1 MGKNMIDRALEKIST
16 IYNRI
21 NLLLG
26 AVVVVTILLGSF
38 IPRIEV
44 VTIFSDLFPKNH
56 KYIETYNK
64 FKNIFGSANY
74 ITICIENKNG
84 DIYNNKYLRK
94 VKYVTEELNKI
105 NGVNHYSLISLYSP
119 LLRNVGVSPD
129 GVLSIKAVYELIPED
144 ENQMNSFKETVHKL
158 QNVYGPII
166 SFDDKASLIG
176 ASFYEEKLDYTL
188 VFNELHRISKS
199 VSDKDTAV
207 YVTGYPT
214 LMGWIYQY
222 KQEMFMFFF
231 ASFGIIFVL
240 TYFKFRSIL
249 LTIIP
254 FAVLAFATVWGL
266 GVVGL
271 FGYNLDPLVL
281 IIPLILGSRAL
292 SHSTQ
297 IALRYFECI
306 ETKQDKIGAAKKT
319 FKSIAVPA
327 TAAIVTDAAGIYF
340 LCLTGVPFLTKVGF
354 YCGTWA
360 FMLLINVLILTP
372 ALFSIL
378 DVRFKERKT
387 LYLQLLQKIPHGHG
401 GKVFDKVNIAVWA
414 LVLVGSVILSWNV
427 EIGDTKPGSTL
438 LWPKSDYNVSASAI
452 NKKYFGDNKLVLLVS
467 NPNDNTLKDPVFLR
481 EMDDFSRR
489 YVMGLEEAGG
499 RKSINDV
506 VKYINKIWHLNDP
519 KWAVIPNSKEDVGS
533 YIFQYMIGAGVPGAL
548 KEYIDDDVVNGS
560 LTIYF
565 KDSKGSTITK
575 AIGFLEKVKKEYRN
589 LKIEVMG
596 GDIGVFAA
604 INEFVEAKNNLLFF
618 ISVIFIYVAVFLT
631 YRDFKLSAI
640 AILPILLGNFVTFS
654 IMRIIG
660 IGVNVNTLP
669 VVTIGAGVGIDY
681 TLYIMD
687 RVLSEFDR
695 CKDKRKAIREA
706 VHTSGRAVLFTSS
719 TMTISLLIW
728 YFSHVRFIAEM
739 GILLAVTLFVNALGA
754 LLLIPSLLRVLP
766 VIQKEEP
773 GKAVGL
779 SETALLETRG

>member
-1 MGKNMIDRALEKIST
+1 
-16 IYNRI
+16 
-21 NLLLG
+21 
-26 AVVVVTILLGSF
+26 
-38 IPRIEV
+38 
-44 VTIFSDLFPKNH
+44 
-56 KYIETYNK
+56 
-64 FKNIFGSANY
+64 
-74 ITICIENKNG
+74 
-84 DIYNNKYLRK
+84 
-94 VKYVTEELNKI
+94 
-105 NGVNHYSLISLYSP
+105 
-119 LLRNVGVSPD
+119 
-129 GVLSIKAVYELIPED
+129 
-144 ENQMNSFKETVHKL
+144 
-158 QNVYGPII
+158 
-166 SFDDKASLIG
+166 
-176 ASFYEEKLDYTL
+176 
-188 VFNELHRISKS
+188 
-199 VSDKDTAV
+199 
-207 YVTGYPT
+207 
-214 LMGWIYQY
+214 
-222 KQEMFMFFF
+222 
-231 ASFGIIFVL
+231 
-240 TYFKFRSIL
+240 
-249 LTIIP
+249 
-254 FAVLAFATVWGL
+254 
-266 GVVGL
+266 
-271 FGYNLDPLVL
+271 
-281 IIPLILGSRAL
+281 
-292 SHSTQ
+292 
-297 IALRYFECI
+297 
-306 ETKQDKIGAAKKT
+306 
-319 FKSIAVPA
+319 
-327 TAAIVTDAAGIYF
+327 
-340 LCLTGVPFLTKVGF
+340 
-354 YCGTWA
+354 
-360 FMLLINVLILTP
+360 MLLINDLILTP

-378 DVRFKERKT
+378 HVKFKERKT
-387 LYLQLLQKIPHGHG
+387 LYQKILQKIPHGQN
-401 GKVFDKVNIAVWA
+401 GKIFDRASIAVWA
-414 LVLVGSVILSWNV
+414 LICVGAVALAWNV

-489 YVMGLEEAGG
+489 YVLGLEEAGG

-604 INEFVEAKNNLLFF
+604 VNEFVEAKNNLLFF
-618 ISVIFIYVAVFLT
+618 ISVLFIYVAVFLT
-631 YRDFKLSAI
+631 YRDYKLSAI
-640 AILPILLGNFVTFS
+640 AILPVLLGNFITFA
-654 IMRIIG
+654 IMRMIG

-687 RVLSEFDR
+687 RVLIEFDR
-695 CKDKRKAIREA
+695 FKDKRKAIREA

-719 TMTISLLIW
+719 TMMLSLLIW

-739 GILLAVTLFVNALGA
+739 GILLAVTLLVNALGA

-779 SETALLETRG
+779 PETALLETRG

>member
-1 MGKNMIDRALEKIST
+1 MGKNMIDKVLEKISNV
-16 IYNRI
+16 YNRI

-26 AVVVVTILLGSF
+26 AIVVVTIFFACF

-74 ITICIENKNG
+74 ITICIENKSG
-84 DIYNNKYLRK
+84 DIYNNKYLKK
-94 VKYVTEELNKI
+94 VKYVTDELNKI

-119 LLRNVGVSPD
+119 LLRNVGISPD

-144 ENQMNSFKETVHKL
+144 ESRMNSFKESVHKL

-166 SFDDKASLIG
+166 SFDDKASLVG
-176 ASFYEEKLDYTL
+176 ASFYEEKLDYTV

-199 VSDKDTAV
+199 ISDKDTAV

-222 KQEMFMFFF
+222 KQEMFLFFF
-231 ASFGIIFVL
+231 ASFGLIFIL
-240 TYFKFRSIL
+240 TYFKFRSIMM
-249 LTIIP
+249 TVIP
-254 FAVLAFATVWGL
+254 FGVFFLSTFWGL
-266 GVVGL
+266 GVIGL
-271 FGYNLDPLVL
+271 LGYNLDPLV
-281 IIPLILGSRAL
+281 IIILLVQGSRAL

-297 IALRYFECI
+297 IALRYFECQ
-306 ETKQDKIGAAKKT
+306 ETEDNNILAAKKT
-319 FKSIAVPA
+319 FRTIALPA
-327 TAAIVTDAAGIYF
+327 IAGIITDAAGIYF
-340 LCLTGVPFLTKVGF
+340 LCLIGVPFLSKVGL

-360 FMLLINVLILTP
+360 LMLVINVVILTP
-372 ALFSIL
+372 AVLALTSAK
-378 DVRFKERKT
+378 FKERKT
-387 LYLQLLQKIPHGHG
+387 LYLKVLQKIPHGHDR
-401 GKVFDKVNIAVWA
+401 KVFDRANIAVWA
-414 LVLVGSVILSWNV
+414 LVLVGSVILAWNV
-427 EIGDTKPGSTL
+427 EIGDTSPGSPL

-467 NPNDNTLKDPVFLR
+467 NPNDNTLKDPAFLR
-481 EMDDFSRR
+481 EMDDFSRK
-489 YVMGLEEAGG
+489 YVLGLEEAGG
-499 RKSINDV
+499 RKSITDV

-519 KWAVIPNSKEDVGS
+519 KWSVIPNSKEDVGS

-575 AIGFLEKVKKEYRN
+575 AIDFLEKVKKEYRN

-604 INEFVEAKNNLLFF
+604 INEFVKAKNHFLFF
-618 ISVIFIYVAVFLT
+618 ISVTFIFLMVLLI
-631 YRDFKLSAI
+631 YRDFKLAVI
-640 AILPILLGNFVTFS
+640 AIFPVLLGNYVTFAV
-654 IMRIIG
+654 MRMLG

-687 RVLSEFDR
+687 RVLIEFDR
-695 CKDKRKAIREA
+695 FKDKRKAIREA

-773 GKAVGL
+773 EKAVCM
-779 SETALLETRG
+779 SEMALLETRG